1 MLEIILFPLYIRSS
15 KTQWL
20 LAITEIITLDI
31 YSNQNFKPMFFKF
44 IQFNIVY
51 IFPFKKLFTYL
62 WSKVV
67 SNQLPCRAN
76 SVQCRLTILFA
87 LDRFKISSRSSY
99 THGTDT
105 AAVAVV
111 ATVFCIIKLLWHWSF
126 WWLGEVGRGELGW

>member
-1 MLEIILFPLYIRSS
+1 MLEIILFSIYIRSS
-15 KTQWL
+15 KIQWL

-31 YSNQNFKPMFFKF
+31 YSNQNFKPMFVKF

-67 SNQLPCRAN
+67 SNHLPCRVN
-76 SVQCRLTILFA
+76 SIQCRLTVLFA
-87 LDRFKISSRSSY
+87 LDRFKIGSRSSY

-111 ATVFCIIKLLWHWSF
+111 VTVFCIIKLLWHWSF
-126 WWLGEVGRGELGW
+126 WWLRKVGRGELGW